1 MLFSIA
7 VTLLFLSFFASVVF
21 TGFLRDVA
29 KKKNF
34 LIDIPNKSRKFHF
47 RPTPL
52 VGGIAIHASML
63 LSTLLM
69 LFLVDYKYDF
79 KIEGFDWLPSSI
91 SKISEKGYSQKL
103 SIVNDE
109 GEGEES
115 YRINLTSQDAELD
128 EALSFNASI
137 GSAKDAQ
144 LIITPLSNK
153 TFQVLMPDGVS
164 KSFELTEDGVTEVG
178 LSGEPL
184 SLPINVQNSSASL
197 YPLSSFTV
205 ALFLVAILLQI
216 FTLVDDAYGVRPA
229 KRLLGQSIGA
239 LAVIILGNIYITS
252 LQISILGI
260 SLQLGF
266 WGIPFTVVAV
276 VGIINAFN
284 MIDGINGL
292 CAGLALVAI
301 GALQVASGFNVS
313 NYSLVIAMGSII
325 GFLFY
330 NLGFLGTKRRVF
342 LGDNGSTFLGFLV
355 AWTCINYSQGE
366 ANLIMPVTC
375 LWIVA
380 IPLLDCIGV
389 MVYRVMR
396 GILPF
401 DAGRDHIHHK
411 LQTYLGS
418 SFKAL
423 TFLCGMGVSLASIG
437 IIIEKTTQSSE
448 ISLLIFLG
456 VAACYYFGSNYIST
470 KILTNNT
477 TADV

>member
-21 TGFLRDVA
+21 TGFLRDIA

-79 KIEGFDWLPSSI
+79 KIEGFDWLPSS
-91 SKISEKGYSQKL
+91 SSQISEKGYSQKL
-103 SIVNDE
+103 SIINDQ
-109 GEGEES
+109 GEGDES
-115 YRINLTSQDAELD
+115 YRINLTTQD
-128 EALSFNASI
+128 SS
-137 GSAKDAQ
+137 
-144 LIITPLSNK
+144 LSNSLSYDVRIDSSDDDQLKIVQIDKK
-153 TFQVLMPDGVS
+153 TFQVLMGNGIS
-164 KSFELTEDGVTEVG
+164 KSFELTEDGVMEVG
-178 LSGEPL
+178 LRGEPL
-184 SLPINVQNSSASL
+184 SQPINVQNSSTGL
-197 YPLSSFTV
+197 YSFSSFT
-205 ALFLVAILLQI
+205 AAFILVAILLQV
-216 FTLVDDAYGVRPA
+216 FTLIDDAFGISPA
-229 KRLLGQSIGA
+229 KRLLGQSLAA
-239 LAVIILGNIYITS
+239 LAVIILGNIFITS
-252 LQISILGI
+252 LELSILGM
-260 SLQLGF
+260 SLHTGS
-266 WGIPFTVVAV
+266 WGIPFTVFAV

-292 CAGLALVAI
+292 CAGLALIAI

-366 ANLIMPVTC
+366 SSLIMPVTC

-389 MVYRVMR
+389 IAHRIIQ
-396 GILPF
+396 GILPL

-411 LQTYLGS
+411 LQAYLGS
-418 SFKAL
+418 SFKTL
-423 TFLCGMGVSLASIG
+423 IFLCGMGVFLASIG

-456 VAACYYFGSNYIST
+456 VAACYYFASNFIDSN
-470 KILTNNT
+470 KLTNNI